1 VAVFSA
7 IGITRKLIHRR
18 PIVRFGAEKPHNASD
33 RGMLSAAF
41 GAIVTELQEGRI
53 APVEN

>member
-1 VAVFSA
+1 VAVLSA
-7 IGITRKLIHRR
+7 IAIARKLIHRR
-18 PIVRFGAEKPHNASD
+18 RITRFGSEKPHIASD
-33 RGMLSAAF
+33 RGMVSAAF